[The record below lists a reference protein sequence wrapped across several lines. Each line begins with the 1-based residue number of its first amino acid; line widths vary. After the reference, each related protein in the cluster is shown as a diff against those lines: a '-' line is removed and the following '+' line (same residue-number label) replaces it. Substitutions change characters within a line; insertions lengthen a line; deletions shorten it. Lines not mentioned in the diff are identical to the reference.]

1 MSLLIGY
8 DLNRPGQDYGS
19 LHEAIKALGAWWHN
33 LDSTWIVATSKTT
46 TQVRDEL
53 KKHIDTNDELL
64 VVELTGVGAWSGF
77 PASGSEW
84 LKKNL

>member
-1 MSLLIGY
+1 MLIIGY

-19 LHEAIKALGAWWHN
+19 LQEAIKTLGTWWHH

-46 TQVRDEL
+46 IQVRDGL
-53 KKHIDTNDELL
+53 KKHIDVNDELL
-64 VVELTGVGAWSGF
+64 VVELTGVGAWCGF